1 MLLHRIVRLVAARNV
16 IFLFFFVLL
25 AVLLIYLWLRVRTGA
40 VPGLSM
46 NVFDLSF
53 LSPPRAPRP
62 RAVPGLPW
70 DPKFC
75 GLPYLEADWL
85 TGLPYLEEYLE
96 DRPDSPPLLLY
107 WRLSPREVAGLIS
120 LSCCLELGGGQ
131 SAPKLRGLLE
141 QLGPLLLKLRAQRM
155 RLPLMLHLR
164 AVELV
169 SE

>member
-120 LSCCLELGGGQ
+120 LSCCLELAFIPDVAEANLLARRSIILAFFPAG
-131 SAPKLRGLLE
+131 ALFGLL
-141 QLGPLLLKLRAQRM
+141 LTRKCVPA
-155 RLPLMLHLR
+155 
-164 AVELV
+164 A
-169 SE
+169 